1 MGVKTMKLNAPTKVV
16 FFVSL
21 ALALL
26 SLLGQFG
33 VLSFLPGFW
42 LALAAYSVL
51 ALACVLKNL

>member
-1 MGVKTMKLNAPTKVV
+1 MKLNAPTKVV

-42 LALAAYSVL
+42 LALAAYAVL